1 MPDYSNGKV
10 YKLMCDTTKKFY
22 IGSTTLRLCQR
33 LAQHKRDFIAYSQNK
48 KRYSTSYE
56 ILENG
61 NYQIVLLENVKC
73 NNREELLQRERFYIE
88 NMECVNRCI
97 PIRGK
102 TEKKEL
108 HKISNQQYEEK
119 NKESIKERKQNY
131 YQSKKEY
138 ILERCKNYRNTKEK
152 VKINCVCGSCYLK
165 SNKCNHLKTMKHINF
180 INNNN
185 NNI

>member
-10 YKLMCDTTKKFY
+10 YKIVCDTTKKIY
-22 IGSTTLRLCQR
+22 IGSTTLQLCKR
-33 LAQHKRDFIAYSQNK
+33 LATHKNDLINYNNGK

-56 ILENG
+56 ILEND
-61 NYQIVLLENVKC
+61 NYQIVLLENVKS

-102 TEKKEL
+102 TEKKKME
-108 HKISNQQYEEK
+108 KIAKQQYEEK
-119 NKESIKERKQNY
+119 NKESIRKRKQNY
-131 YQSKKEY
+131 YQAKKEY
-138 ILERCKNYRNTKEK
+138 ILERCKNYREKTDRTEK
-152 VKINCVCGSCYLK
+152 VMCICGSLVAK
-165 SNKCNHLKTMKHINF
+165 VNISNHKKTMKHINF

-185 NNI
+185 NI

>member
-10 YKLMCDTTKKFY
+10 YKIVCDTTKNTY

-33 LAQHKRDFIAYSQNK
+33 LAQHKKDLIAYSQNK

-61 NYQIVLLENVKC
+61 NYQIVLLENVNC
-73 NNREELLQRERFYIE
+73 DNREELLQRERFYIE

-97 PIRGK
+97 PIRDK
-102 TEKKEL
+102 VEKKEI

-131 YQSKKEY
+131 YQTKKEY
-138 ILERCKNYRNTKEK
+138 IQERCKNYRNTKEK

-165 SNKCNHLKTMKHINF
+165 DNKWNHLKTMKHINF